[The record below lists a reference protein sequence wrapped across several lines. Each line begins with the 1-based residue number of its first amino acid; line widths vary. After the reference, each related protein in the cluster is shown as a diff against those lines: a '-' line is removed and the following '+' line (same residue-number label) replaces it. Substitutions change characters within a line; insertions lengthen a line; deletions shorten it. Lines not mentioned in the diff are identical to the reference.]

1 MINGNSAFTNE
12 LNEFYAHFEVSQAA
26 SADCSLKTEDG
37 HIIREERT
45 SIG

>member
-1 MINGNSAFTNE
+1 MIKAFTNE

-26 SADCSLKTEDG
+26 SADYSLKTEEGDV
-37 HIIREERT
+37 IREERGL